1 MESNETEHDVNSP
14 YGDYGE
20 GQYNDSQPDRACL
33 SQQPASNAPHSLRYR
48 SQYLEAGTPQEVSL
62 TEDRSAAAALVQ
74 LQGSER
80 GDPQSGG
87 RGASTEGPR
96 MQQSAPDMSNFY
108 NHTGLYQSRSDT
120 GVRTYTGSQEHS
132 TPNPTQNSTN
142 SQSNNVQDTVK
153 NLSNV
158 VSAIQQQ
165 QAHITNTL
173 SSRTS
178 MMQQCANNGVM
189 QSNSTSQF
197 PINSM
202 YNGQINSNI
211 GNAQSSNYLNEGPA
225 EREHQG
231 WQNRGVSQLSEAN
244 LRGFQQ
250 SRCFDEVNEQEWTE
264 DRPLV

>member
-1 MESNETEHDVNSP
+1 M
-14 YGDYGE
+14 
-20 GQYNDSQPDRACL
+20 
-33 SQQPASNAPHSLRYR
+33 
-48 SQYLEAGTPQEVSL
+48 

-80 GDPQSGG
+80 SDPQSGG

-120 GVRTYTGSQEHS
+120 GVRTFTGSQEHS

-142 SQSNNVQDTVK
+142 SQSSNVQDTVT

-173 SSRTS
+173 SSLTS
-178 MMQQCANNGVM
+178 MMQQCANNTVM
-189 QSNSTSQF
+189 QSYSNTQF
-197 PINSM
+197 PTNSM
-202 YNGQINSNI
+202 YNGQFNANVGNSQTN
-211 GNAQSSNYLNEGPA
+211 NYVNEGSA

-231 WQNRGVSQLSEAN
+231 WHNRGVNQQSEAN
-244 LRGFQQ
+244 SRGF
-250 SRCFDEVNEQEWTE
+250 
-264 DRPLV
+264 P